1 MNKLSEFNNY
11 AILVKKL
18 YDRFLEPVC
27 LRHDMTRMELDVLL
41 FLANNPGF
49 DTATDI
55 IEQKHFTKSHVSSSV
70 KQLEARGYLQGEFYP
85 GNHKTIHMKILPE
98 AKESVCDGQNAQKNF
113 CSCVFQGI
121 SQEESFLMERIY
133 GKINENIQ
141 KALKEE
147 GS

>member
-1 MNKLSEFNNY
+1 
-11 AILVKKL
+11 
-18 YDRFLEPVC
+18 
-27 LRHDMTRMELDVLL
+27 MTRMELDVLL

-85 GNHKTIHMKILPE
+85 GNHKTIHLKILPE

-113 CSCVFQGI
+113 FSCVFQGI
-121 SQEESFLMERIY
+121 SQEETCLMERIY